1 MSVELTG
8 WRSPGAPRRPRICP
22 ALVEGAEPTKFTLI
36 MSFGGEQLKCQKNFL
51 KLSIQSTPIDLR
63 QAGVPISVRAAASLK
78 HGPERFVGASDR
90 TSRGAIPYRGG

>member
-36 MSFGGEQLKCQKNFL
+36 MSFGGEQL
-51 KLSIQSTPIDLR
+51 
-63 QAGVPISVRAAASLK
+63 
-78 HGPERFVGASDR
+78 
-90 TSRGAIPYRGG
+90 